1 MRYSLCFKEE
11 AAQARMNIPQSVDK
25 WIVFICMVM
34 VAMIDFGRSTGI
46 AFEPVEFLVISLLLA
61 AAFTISYVVWCAF
74 CRWLS
79 RRLRRELNAGIL
91 RTVCNVTFFALIL
104 LAIFVPI
111 RKFTVT
117 ISVPAHLKAPIEG
130 HTDTRSDRTVN

>member
-25 WIVFICMVM
+25 WIVFICMVT

-91 RTVCNVTFFALIL
+91 RTV
-104 LAIFVPI
+104 
-111 RKFTVT
+111 
-117 ISVPAHLKAPIEG
+117 
-130 HTDTRSDRTVN
+130 